1 MTPAQR
7 TSYFRRWSAA
17 CRAQGWKMVKGRLAA
32 EPLPAPG
39 SEAALVLQW
48 AVQLGLDQHRAPVMD
63 DLRYAIH
70 LVACGKAI
78 SSQKLNNR
86 QIDRVFALLDLL
98 TEPDNL
104 NFVMNWMNPEGRTEH
119 WLREFIADHYQGEY
133 IATLCERMHRG
144 ASLSQLPKP
153 ELLSLLRTLR
163 DRPNAAKHQTADQ
176 PF

>member
-1 MTPAQR
+1 MTSPQR

-32 EPLPAPG
+32 EPLPPAG

-98 TEPDNL
+98 SEPDNL
-104 NFVMNWMNPEGRTEH
+104 NFVMNWMNPEGRTEA
-119 WLREFIADHYQGEY
+119 WLREFITAQFHDDY

-144 ASLSQLPKP
+144 QPLEHLPKP
-153 ELLSLLRTLR
+153 ELLSLLRTLK
-163 DRPNAAKHQTADQ
+163 DRPNAAKHAVEQ